1 LIVFGRKLQLTI
13 VNSPLSLTIFPHSGY
28 LRHRDFSP
36 TIHRLAIITAT
47 EREDSFEY
55 FAGATRGTAMM
66 KGPLTRLFPQLT
78 KEQRARNKE
87 QRAQNDVVL
96 KAVNRDFSNVVVAV
110 RREFGG
116 IENWK
121 QLSKSKASV
130 VSRIAAAIQSV
141 DTAPDDLLNNATRTV
156 IQEIY
161 AIEEWPTTKRVV
173 VSRAAAAIRRLK
185 QGGRMATR

>member
-1 LIVFGRKLQLTI
+1 
-13 VNSPLSLTIFPHSGY
+13 
-28 LRHRDFSP
+28 
-36 TIHRLAIITAT
+36 
-47 EREDSFEY
+47 
-55 FAGATRGTAMM
+55 MM
-66 KGPLTRLFPQLT
+66 KGPLAKRFPQLT
-78 KEQRARNKE
+78 KEQRRQHDA
-87 QRAQNDVVL
+87 VI
-96 KAVNRDFSNVVVAV
+96 KAVNRDFSSVVVAV

-141 DTAPDDLLNNATRTV
+141 DTASDDLLNNATRTV

-185 QGGRMATR
+185 RGGRMATR

>member
-1 LIVFGRKLQLTI
+1 
-13 VNSPLSLTIFPHSGY
+13 
-28 LRHRDFSP
+28 
-36 TIHRLAIITAT
+36 
-47 EREDSFEY
+47 
-55 FAGATRGTAMM
+55 MM
-66 KGPLTRLFPQLT
+66 KGPLARRFPQLT
-78 KEQRARNKE
+78 KEQRA
-87 QRAQNDVVL
+87 QNDAVV

-141 DTAPDDLLNNATRTV
+141 DTASDDLLNNATRTV

-173 VSRAAAAIRRLK
+173 MSRAAAAIRRLK

>member
-1 LIVFGRKLQLTI
+1 
-13 VNSPLSLTIFPHSGY
+13 
-28 LRHRDFSP
+28 
-36 TIHRLAIITAT
+36 
-47 EREDSFEY
+47 
-55 FAGATRGTAMM
+55 MM

>member
-1 LIVFGRKLQLTI
+1 
-13 VNSPLSLTIFPHSGY
+13 
-28 LRHRDFSP
+28 
-36 TIHRLAIITAT
+36 
-47 EREDSFEY
+47 
-55 FAGATRGTAMM
+55 MM
-66 KGPLTRLFPQLT
+66 KGPLAKRFPQLT
-78 KEQRARNKE
+78 KEQRA
-87 QRAQNDVVL
+87 QNDAVV

-141 DTAPDDLLNNATRTV
+141 DTASDDLLNNATRTV

-173 VSRAAAAIRRLK
+173 MSRAAAAIRRLK